1 MVVAVSLVL
10 GAASLM
16 GLSQGDREQRGYE
29 ALSRA
34 AITGTSE
41 ELRAPGGLEDS
52 QQQSEI
58 LSSSTCSINS
68 GTTAPF
74 RVLCVKC
81 HVTYLNVITVQMIPQ
96 LKQKKNTNLMM
107 SFHSFARAPQF
118 LSFPEPT

>member
-1 MVVAVSLVL
+1 MAVSLVL

-52 QQQSEI
+52 QQQQSEM

-81 HVTYLNVITVQMIPQ
+81 HVTCLNVITVQMIPQ
-96 LKQKKNTNLMM
+96 LKPKK
-107 SFHSFARAPQF
+107 
-118 LSFPEPT
+118 